1 MKNNQRQTKS
11 KKSSLALLFIAM
23 CLLPACAKKGS
34 GFDSS
39 SSDTT
44 ATAQDSSNSQS
55 QDNPQTPAPQ
65 SPSAP
70 SWDQVDMDGYASG
83 GAYNGKMAVRVDKNA
98 QALTLLLPIPMPVP
112 LIGTMNIPSLPGA
125 KLASTADGNGK
136 ELLALQ
142 IPLKY
147 IIKGAALGQGQSLPN
162 GDPLPYVPAGE
173 LPGFSI
179 QLPQIKNYRIY
190 VYLGVN
196 VVATYIELPDF
207 GLPIGW
213 ISPVKNKAKTR
224 VIGAIGYV
232 PPKMNYAGGMYL
244 ATQIPAKTAQLIDNL
259 IQW

>member
-1 MKNNQRQTKS
+1 MNNKQSTKS
-11 KKSSLALLFIAM
+11 TKSSLAALFIAL

-39 SSDTT
+39 SDSST
-44 ATAQDSSNSQS
+44 ATTQDSSNSQS
-55 QDNPQTPAPQ
+55 QDNPQTTPTPQTPA
-65 SPSAP
+65 AP
-70 SWDQVDMDGYASG
+70 NWDQVDMDGYTSG

-136 ELLALQ
+136 ELLAIQ

-147 IIKGAALGQGQSLPN
+147 IIKGASLGQGQRLPN

-179 QLPQIKNYRIY
+179 SLPQIKNYRIY

-232 PPKMNYAGGMYL
+232 PPKMNYTGGMYL
-244 ATQIPAKTAQLIDNL
+244 ATQIPAKTAQQIDNL